1 MKDNF
6 ENNIKE
12 SLNGF
17 EVPYDAAAWSA
28 MSKRLDQTMPTSG
41 GSNLKWY
48 LGGAATV
55 AVIVTTALLWPSTD
69 VEKSQHI
76 TSTSTEKVKETEDQ
90 VHTSKGTSSH
100 TTVQDA
106 SLPEPP
112 VNNTSNG
119 TNNPVSFDPAPNIF
133 DNPMDYINVKD
144 NTFMKEDEPTNSI
157 FDPIIE
163 MVAPSVPSVANICV
177 NETTTI
183 NNTNNQE

>member
-41 GSNLKWY
+41 GSNFKWY

-69 VEKSQHI
+69 VEKSQRI
-76 TSTSTEKVKETEDQ
+76 SSNSTEEVKETEKQ
-90 VHTSKGTSSH
+90 VHTSKGTSTH
-100 TTVQDA
+100 TAIKDA
-106 SLPEPP
+106 SSIEAP
-112 VNNTSNG
+112 VKSTTNGTSN
-119 TNNPVSFDPAPNIF
+119 PISFDPAPNIF
-133 DNPMDYINVKD
+133 DNPILHGLSPAMQLKPLNFFEKAKIHALSFLLFLLFLTKRYFLHLLEYNKYILY
-144 NTFMKEDEPTNSI
+144 
-157 FDPIIE
+157 
-163 MVAPSVPSVANICV
+163 
-177 NETTTI
+177 
-183 NNTNNQE
+183 